1 MSVSVTLK
9 DWLRDKIDALS
20 SVQEVYAY
28 MPKRFTGYPA
38 VAILLPELT
47 GEFSSTSTNSRVY
60 SYRINIFVPLG
71 QDLPNTSGKVREHY
85 AEDLVAEVIE
95 DIIDAVETDFDLTDV
110 TQSENI
116 VCKYAE
122 ASDMRPFEIVIDNG
136 EHLGAEITISIYTE
150 KTIT

>member
-9 DWLRDKIDALS
+9 DWLKDKIDALS
-20 SVQEVYAY
+20 TVQEVYAY
-28 MPKRFTGYPA
+28 MPTKFTGYPA

-71 QDLPNTSGKVREHY
+71 QDLPNTSGKTREHY

-110 TQSENI
+110 VDNDI

-150 KTIT
+150 KTVT